1 MLLLYYTPS
10 EAVRRRQ
17 SEGYMEGHFI
27 ARLALF
33 TIVLGQYGYLST
45 ERYTV
50 LAKEIWVRASRT
62 FAGMRS
68 ENVADHNTG

>member
-1 MLLLYYTPS
+1 MLPFYCSPF

-17 SEGYMEGHFI
+17 SVSYMEGHFTGQ
-27 ARLALF
+27 LALF
-33 TIVLGQYGYLST
+33 PTFLGQYGYLST
-45 ERYTV
+45 ERYAV

-68 ENVADHNTG
+68 EILSDHYTG